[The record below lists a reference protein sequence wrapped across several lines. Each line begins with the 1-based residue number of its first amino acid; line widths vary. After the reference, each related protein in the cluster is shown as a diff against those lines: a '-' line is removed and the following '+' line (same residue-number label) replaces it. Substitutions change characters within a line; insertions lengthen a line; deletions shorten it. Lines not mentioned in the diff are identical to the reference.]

1 MKLISFKQ
9 IAITIVIS
17 YFISAFINAELNPFN
32 LTTEAR
38 FCQIVLIFF
47 SLMIQLVIKNNT

>member
-17 YFISAFINAELNPFN
+17 YFISSFLNADLNPFN
-32 LTTEAR
+32 LAIEAR
-38 FCQIVLIFF
+38 IGQIVLILFF
-47 SLMIQLVIKNNT
+47 LMIQLGIKNT